1 MVLVVPINKTEKDLL
16 VKAFP
21 PHKYPHYYCYP
32 RTMKQD
38 SKRGHY
44 FCVESPELLAKL
56 NKFDIQGLVMTAV
69 VPYLV
74 FMVIY
79 LGATWVIFNMKY
91 TEGRRKVKKYYNNLK
106 KVNQMYEREERLRT
120 SDHKD
125 WD

>member
-1 MVLVVPINKTEKDLL
+1 MVPINKTEKDLL